1 MSYGQIMKPHR
12 VLEKYFEVYGQADQL
27 TPEAW
32 KKRLLFLEDVMT
44 TK

>member
-1 MSYGQIMKPHR
+1 MKPHR

-32 KKRLLFLEDVMT
+32 KKGSFFLKML
-44 TK
+44 